1 MVRPTRLMSDSVLH
15 FSDNRIAAL
24 RDIERAETGLGRS
37 STPAG
42 RRLIT
47 SRRRSRFRYPHANR
61 LIRWIR
67 ASVDSA
73 APFSRSITTA
83 SRSAMKCER
92 GSALGVAVC
101 AGLAALRAARLATVL
116 EEEHD
121 RADSDVEDHV
131 GDHVGDHA
139 GDVRGAGVPGVLTQ
153 RSRMPPRCGRDGSR
167 RNLSDLGYPHESLK
181 TPIRFRRHAA
191 SDSIRTTCSTLAP
204 TRQAPATTAPSISA
218 ATRTTG
224 TISMAGPRRCVA
236 SVAVSSL
243 PAPRR
248 SKAPHSPRPRP
259 DAKKPIRDSGWRARI
274 ELAEAAR
281 RIAVRR
287 CA

>member
-1 MVRPTRLMSDSVLH
+1 MQKQ
-15 FSDNRIAAL
+15 AL
-24 RDIERAETGLGRS
+24 QAIVWVETGLGWRS
-37 STPAG
+37 SL
-42 RRLIT
+42 RRRNGIAFPK
-47 SRRRSRFRYPHANR
+47 RSRFRYPHTIR

-67 ASVDSA
+67 AFVDSA
-73 APFSRSITTA
+73 APFGRSITTA
-83 SRSAMKCER
+83 STSAMKCER

-153 RSRMPPRCGRDGSR
+153 RSRMPPGCGRDGSR
-167 RNLSDLGYPHESLK
+167 RNLSGLGYPHESLK

-224 TISMAGPRRCVA
+224 TTSMAGPRLCVA
-236 SVAVSSL
+236 SAAVSSL

-274 ELAEAAR
+274 ELAGAAR